1 MHPSVVQELCNS
13 QCPTIVYVS
22 CNPQT
27 MANDLKAL
35 SEVYTIEKIQP
46 VDMFPN
52 TIHIEAITLLKKK

>member
-1 MHPSVVQELCNS
+1 
-13 QCPTIVYVS
+13 
-22 CNPQT
+22 